1 MSKIENVSAK
11 SGRTTKKNLSWTD
24 EETALLLQVIID
36 YKSSKAA
43 LGLDWETVKSKYDDI
58 CERLQSR
65 YPKERDEIDPEEYP
79 HYTDPSVITKE
90 KIIPKIKL
98 IKTQYR
104 KAVDS
109 GRRSGGSRV
118 VQALYK
124 ECTEIWAGSPA
135 VESLPN
141 GIESNMPTASCAS
154 HSTLDEDSDF
164 AIDLYPSSA
173 NRTEDL
179 ENQGNSTKEG
189 AEVSGIDVASKPK
202 SMKDKRRSL
211 LEHLK
216 RKKDEKLTKRLS
228 VDAQLL
234 DMAQQE
240 IAIKRR
246 AMEKM
251 EEGEAKHEETMKML
265 TNNMTALTNVI
276 ANGFSMLQG
285 LMYQP
290 RFVIPPHVQ
299 GNNGMPSYGQ
309 HQPPPTNDNVSNETY
324 TGESMLRR
332 VFAEL

>member
-1 MSKIENVSAK
+1 MSAIENVSAK

-43 LGLDWETVKSKYDDI
+43 LGLDWETIKSKYDDI

-65 YPKERDEIDPEEYP
+65 YPKERDEIDLEEYP
-79 HYTDPSVITKE
+79 NYSDPSVITKE

-98 IKTQYR
+98 IKAQYR

-109 GRRSGGSRV
+109 GRRSGGSRI

-135 VESLPN
+135 VESIPN
-141 GIESNMPTASCAS
+141 GIESSMPTTSCAS
-154 HSTLDEDSDF
+154 HSTSDEDSDF
-164 AIDLYPSSA
+164 AIDLSPNSA
-173 NRTEDL
+173 NTTEDL
-179 ENQGNSTKEG
+179 ESLRNITREG
-189 AEVSGIDVASKPK
+189 AEVDGIDVASKPE
-202 SMKDKRRSL
+202 SMKDKRRGL

-216 RKKDEKLTKRLS
+216 RKKDEKLTKCLS
-228 VDAQLL
+228 VDARLL

-251 EEGEAKHEETMKML
+251 EEGEAKHEESMKML

-276 ANGFSMLQG
+276 ANGFGMLQG

-290 RFVIPPHVQ
+290 RFVIPPHLQ
-299 GNNGMPSYGQ
+299 GNHGMTSYGQ
-309 HQPPPTNDNVSNETY
+309 HQPPPTNDNASNETY
-324 TGESMLRR
+324 TGESVMRR